1 MAYKL
6 SLWERTLRLLMPEKS
21 YVLRRIRIETGVLES
36 RVSQFASEVSQAE
49 LSIVNTVED
58 LRDLEARL
66 VADEERHTLISV
78 KVEGVGAEFQALQNQ
93 KKKPTQEAV
102 DAKSGIL
109 VELIDEQVNL
119 EKLMTDTKV
128 RIKKQKALVTE
139 LRKTLTGMKNK
150 LREAEDTKNDL
161 VARYNT
167 VQAMDKADATLALL
181 ESGSHAETVQM
192 IDGHVRKRE
201 ALAQG
206 RKEVRGLSE
215 EHQFAELEHDM
226 AVSEKLEKYTNNM
239 KGNA

>member
-1 MAYKL
+1 
-6 SLWERTLRLLMPEKS
+6 MPEKS
-21 YVLRRIRIETGVLES
+21 YVLRRIRIEQGVLES

-49 LSIVNTVED
+49 LSVVNTVED
-58 LRDLEARL
+58 LRNLEARL

-78 KVEGVGAEFQALQNQ
+78 KVEGVGAEFQVLQNQ
-93 KKKPTQEAV
+93 RKPKQDEV

-109 VELIDEQVNL
+109 IELIDEQVNL
-119 EKLMTDTKV
+119 EKRITETKAK
-128 RIKKQKALVTE
+128 IKKQKSTVSE

-181 ESGSHAETVQM
+181 ESGSHSETVQM
-192 IDGHVRKRE
+192 IEGHVRKRE

-206 RKEVRGLSE
+206 RKEVRSLSE
-215 EHQFAELEHDM
+215 DEQFAELEHDM
-226 AVSEKLEKYTNNM
+226 AVSEKLEKYTNKM
-239 KGNA
+239 KGIA